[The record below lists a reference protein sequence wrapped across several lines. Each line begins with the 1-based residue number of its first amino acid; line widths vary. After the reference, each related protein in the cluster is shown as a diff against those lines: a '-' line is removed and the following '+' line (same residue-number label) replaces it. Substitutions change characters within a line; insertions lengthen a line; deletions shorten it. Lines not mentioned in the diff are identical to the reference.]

1 MLDTRARSYIQPLFD
16 KVADLCIK
24 YKLSANHVTVIALI
38 IGLVPSIVLY
48 LDFSNILAVSILW
61 LSGCLDAVDG
71 TIARK
76 TKASSPFG
84 TIMDITFDR
93 IVEISLM
100 LVLAL
105 KFSSNPF
112 VFVVLAATIII
123 NMTIFLTVGA
133 ASDKV
138 SQKSFYYQPGL
149 TERTEGFIM
158 FSLMILLPNYTDYI
172 ALIFAAMIIFTS
184 GQRFM
189 EAHRFFKDK

>member
-1 MLDTRARSYIQPLFD
+1 MLDTRARSFIQPVFE
-16 KVADLCIK
+16 KTADLCIRC
-24 YKLSANHVTVIALI
+24 KLSANHVTIIALLV
-38 IGLVPSIVLY
+38 GLVPAILLHFGYSA
-48 LDFSNILAVSILW
+48 ILAVSILW

-93 IVEISLM
+93 VVEISLL

-105 KFSSNPF
+105 HYSKNPF

-138 SQKSFYYQPGL
+138 SEKSFYYQPGL

-172 ALIFAAMIIFTS
+172 ALIFAAMILFTS
-184 GQRFM
+184 GQRFR
-189 EAHRFFKDK
+189 EAYRFFKYK